1 VPLFTR
7 HSTLFQ
13 TAYSELKRR
22 AFEQPAVLA
31 GTPGSVGVRTVN
43 GKSFYYRQFYDAL
56 GKKRAEYIGP
66 TEEAGAQ
73 TRAQAMRE
81 AVEVASALVRE
92 ARVLARD
99 GYVRVDPRTAAVLA
113 ALANRG
119 VFRGGAVLVGSHA
132 HGILLNELGIR
143 GPAFRTHDVD
153 VGRGRP
159 LAVDLGPEESFAS
172 VLAESFVP
180 LLPVPGLGRHQPT
193 TSFKTRGADAFRVD
207 LLAPTRGSEVT
218 TLVVPELRAH
228 AAAVPYLAYLLKAPL
243 VSVVLGR
250 EGVVPVQV
258 PRPEAFAW
266 HKTLVSQLR
275 GETREKRTKDLEQ
288 AAVLFAVLSE
298 DEPDALGA
306 AFEALP
312 RSARSATRAGA
323 ARVASLLERASH
335 ARAAEMLRQ
344 HVSGRS

>member
-7 HSTLFQ
+7 HSTLLQ

-22 AFEQPAVLA
+22 ALEQPAVLA
-31 GTPGSVGVRTVN
+31 GTPGSVGVRIVS
-43 GKSFYYRQFYDAL
+43 GRSFYYRQFYDAL

-66 TEEAGAQ
+66 TEEASAQ
-73 TRAQAMRE
+73 ARAQLMRE
-81 AVEVASALVRE
+81 AVELASVLVKE

-99 GYVRVDPRTAAVLA
+99 GYVRVDPRTGAVLA
-113 ALANRG
+113 ALANRN

-132 HGILLNELGIR
+132 HGVLLNEVGIR
-143 GPAFRTHDVD
+143 GPAFRTQDVD
-153 VGRGRP
+153 VGRGGP
-159 LAVDLGPEESFAS
+159 LAVDLGPGESFES

-180 LLPVPGLGRHQPT
+180 LLPVPGLGRRQPT

-207 LLAPTRGSEVT
+207 LLAPTRGTEVT
-218 TLVVPELRAH
+218 TLAVPELRAH

-243 VSVVLGR
+243 LGVVLGR
-250 EGVVPVQV
+250 EGVVPVNV

-266 HKTLVSQLR
+266 HKTLLSQLR
-275 GETREKRTKDLEQ
+275 GETRDKRAKDLQQ
-288 AAVLFAVLSE
+288 AAVLFAVLAE
-298 DEPDALGA
+298 DEPDALAA

-312 RSARSATRAGA
+312 RSARSATREGA
-323 ARVASLLERASH
+323 ARAASLLERGSH

-344 HVSGRS
+344 LVSSGP